1 MPVKKPVRKLKRTS
15 ARGASKE
22 CGKNKIDRVQILQT
36 HAANSDALTALSVEA
51 QRVCVC
57 LIPSPRALVS
67 AMQQMFEM
75 EFPQQAHRARFSYSA
90 DI

>member
-15 ARGASKE
+15 ARGASKD

-36 HAANSDALTALSVEA
+36 HAANYDALMALPVVA
-51 QRVCVC
+51 QKVSDC
-57 LIPSPRALVS
+57 LIPSPRALVYS
-67 AMQQMFEM
+67 MQQMFEM